1 MINNF
6 IYPIVENKIE
16 LLEQQ
21 QIEKKWNYKQEPTK
35 DFIWNREKRRKKG
48 SNKKCQQKIKL
59 YF

>member
-21 QIEKKWNYKQEPTK
+21 QIEKKWNYKQKPTK
-35 DFIWNREKRRKKG
+35 VFIWNREKRRKKG
-48 SNKKCQQKIKL
+48 SNKK
-59 YF
+59 